1 MSARGDEDL
10 SKRTFWERLK
20 ESFYKERDTLT
31 QNGESEEETGWQ
43 RVRALFDVRQSDEH
57 FDKKRWRRFMKA
69 FFKSRGYEDGLCP
82 EMEQIRTV
90 MLTTTVFAFV
100 FGGRFGYR
108 IVDDSFRR
116 HNHLTVY
123 ESAMHAQRRYHAS
136 IVVGFVK
143 YGWRWGWRA
152 GAFAGVYSFLVVAL
166 EAYRNRYDA
175 LNFMASGA
183 STGVLYN
190 ILSGW
195 RKMAVGAALG
205 SGLSLP
211 LGILAQAGNAILPE
225 EYKLN
230 RKQLE
235 ECNFEKEEQKQI
247 LKATTSSL
255 IESIEKELKQKDQT
269 CDHKR

>member
-1 MSARGDEDL
+1 MSVKGDEDL
-10 SKRTFWERLK
+10 SKRTLWERFK
-20 ESFYKERDTLT
+20 EPFHKERMLE
-31 QNGESEEETGWQ
+31 NGESEEETGWH
-43 RVRALFDVRQSDEH
+43 RVEALFEIRQSDEH
-57 FDKKRWRRFMKA
+57 LDKDGWHKFLKA
-69 FFKSRGYEDGLCP
+69 FFKLRGYEKGLCP

-90 MLTTTVFAFV
+90 MFTTTVFAFV

-116 HNHLTVY
+116 HNQLTVY
-123 ESAMHAQRRYHAS
+123 ESVMHAQRRYHAS
-136 IVVGFVK
+136 VVVGFVK

-205 SGLSLP
+205 GGLSLP

-230 RKQLE
+230 RKQPE
-235 ECNFEKEEQKQI
+235 ECSVEKEEQKQI

-255 IESIEKELKQKDQT
+255 IESIEKEFSQEDRTQ
-269 CDHKR
+269 DNKR